1 MPNYGRHL
9 TTLASEN
16 EPDMRRLLHFYT
28 SWSAMEDNECES
40 PPLPGPRRRRL
51 CYQTARSIY
60 SLSLV
65 MSQPVA
71 TARVL
76 TQALSNT
83 VTANETLVAR
93 LWESYMNL
101 PEDQVVLM
109 CVSPPYPRRPLPLIC
124 A

>member
-1 MPNYGRHL
+1 MSPR
-9 TTLASEN
+9 
-16 EPDMRRLLHFYT
+16 PRCCR
-28 SWSAMEDNECES
+28 CEA
-40 PPLPGPRRRRL
+40 P
-51 CYQTARSIY
+51 RSIC
-60 SLSLV
+60 SLSCHV
-65 MSQPVA
+65 TAVA

-109 CVSPPYPRRPLPLIC
+109 CVSPPYRGAC
-124 A
+124 AR